1 MLKQSSLF
9 KILSKKKL
17 KIQHYYVLYMIHET
31 KSLSDKQKSIILRKY
46 SKELQ
51 NYLQSDCSLSDEG
64 KKLIKRIDD
73 LFKPIKKLSATE
85 TMGDNYKE
93 RIDEYLLLFP
103 KGKLPNGKYARGNKK
118 GIEENFK
125 WFFQEYD
132 FDWNTILSATSKY
145 IQEYQKDNYK
155 YMRTALYFIKK
166 LREGIIE
173 SDLATY
179 CQAYLDGDIEEK
191 IVFKKK
197 VV

>member
-31 KSLSDKQKSIILRKY
+31 KSLSSEKKNIIQRKY
-46 SKELQ
+46 GKELQ
-51 NYLQSDCSLSDEG
+51 KYLQSDCSLSDEG
-64 KKLIKRIDD
+64 LKLIRKIDN
-73 LFKPIKKLSATE
+73 LFKPMKKLSATE
-85 TMGDNYKE
+85 TMGDDYKE
-93 RIDEYLLLFP
+93 RIDEYLSLFP

-125 WFFQEYD
+125 WFFQEYE
-132 FDWNTILSATSKY
+132 FEWNIILSATSKY
-145 IQEYQKDNYK
+145 IEEYQKDNYK

-179 CQAYLDGDIEEK
+179 CQAYLDGEIEEK